1 MKIWEKGVGC
11 FEKNVVNNG
20 FNFVFWGVGWILRLV
35 IFEVLV
41 VKILVEKKSKKNFN
55 LKRVFFRVEWDTG
68 GISRGSPEDL
78 FFRKKVSKFWCFL
91 GVLAQKDATGR
102 FWKVAPKGPFFIFGR
117 RFFSLP

>member
-41 VKILVEKKSKKNFN
+41 VKILVEKKNEK
-55 LKRVFFRVEWDTG
+55 
-68 GISRGSPEDL
+68 
-78 FFRKKVSKFWCFL
+78 
-91 GVLAQKDATGR
+91 
-102 FWKVAPKGPFFIFGR
+102 
-117 RFFSLP
+117 FFSLKGGFFGLSGTREGFLGGRLRSFFSEKRCQNFGVFSAFWLKRMLQGDCGK